1 MRFLIQIL
9 CLVMISFPVFA
20 DYKLGVF
27 GDSLS
32 AGYHLLPKDAFYSQ
46 LEKALQNKGYDVRV
60 LHASKSGETTGG
72 GLVRQQE
79 LLDQKPDGV
88 ILELGVND
96 AIRGIDLQ
104 TTENNLRELIDN
116 FQSQQISVL
125 LVGMKSTP
133 NRTASYRTQFEDM
146 YRRLADEY
154 QLSFYPFFMEGI
166 FTDIVGDRLVSDKVL
181 PDHLHPNPEGVAVMT
196 VGILPVVEEFLRQ
209 QGIYPK

>member
-9 CLVMISFPVFA
+9 CLAMISFPVFA

-88 ILELGVND
+88 IWELGIND
-96 AIRGIDLQ
+96 ALQNIDLRV
-104 TTENNLRELIDN
+104 TENNLRELIDN
-116 FQSQQISVL
+116 FQGQQISVL
-125 LVGMKSTP
+125 LVGMKAP
-133 NRTASYRTQFEDM
+133 LDKPVVYREQFDEM
-146 YRRLADEY
+146 YQRLADEY
-154 QLSFYPFFMEGI
+154 QLSFYPFFMERL
-166 FTDIVGDRLVSDKVL
+166 FTGGKPMRDKFL
-181 PDHLHPNPEGVAVMT
+181 PNDVHPNPEGVAIT
-196 VGILPVVEEFLRQ
+196 TAGILPVVEEFLRQ